1 MEDLSDLKE
10 IEEPKYSADRFSNIF
25 NSLNPGQPQRLLT
38 SFKKYIGFYF
48 ILAGILAMV
57 ANLLQFAGPIT
68 IGKLLQFLN
77 SPDSQ

>member
-1 MEDLSDLKE
+1 MEDLSDLKD
-10 IEEPKYSADRFSNIF
+10 IEEPKYSADMFSKIF

-48 ILAGILAMV
+48 ILAGILALV

-68 IGKLLQFLN
+68 IGKLL
-77 SPDSQ
+77 